1 MDVVPSELITGRWKL
16 NSSVCTIMCFGHIDS
31 AAVCFNEGHTTT
43 TSRSARGLQS
53 SFLSAKR
60 LHVRQMLILFFFF
73 SSRFSSCRT
82 QTAGFQ
88 ETLTDVEILALI
100 VGCVCHDLDHR
111 GTNNAFQA
119 K

>member
-16 NSSVCTIMCFGHIDS
+16 NSRVCTIMCFGHIDS
-31 AAVCFNEGHTTT
+31 AAACFNEHLSHCRVSLIPLSQTASNVTNVH
-43 TSRSARGLQS
+43 
-53 SFLSAKR
+53 SF
-60 LHVRQMLILFFFF
+60 LFFFLCF
-73 SSRFSSCRT
+73 SSGRT